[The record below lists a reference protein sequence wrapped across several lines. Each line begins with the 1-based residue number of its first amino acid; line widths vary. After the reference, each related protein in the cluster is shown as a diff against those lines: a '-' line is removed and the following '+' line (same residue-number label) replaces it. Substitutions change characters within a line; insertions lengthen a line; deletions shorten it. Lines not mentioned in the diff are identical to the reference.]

1 MPGGR
6 GGGEERIR
14 QSSWGVQ
21 GCLETGDP
29 TNIPGESETY
39 PKKPQ
44 TQITNPPT
52 KV

>member
-1 MPGGR
+1 MERR
-6 GGGEERIR
+6 GDR
-14 QSSWGVQ
+14 QASWGVQ

-44 TQITNPPT
+44 RHKLQVLLL
-52 KV
+52 KY